1 MTYKEFQFLMLLWKM
16 GVVDTFNVLKIC
28 TNCGSQYMGIVLSS
42 AAGNFSDIGP
52 KVLLEPVFGLGTG
65 IHYVA
70 AAATIAEKRQ
80 RIATLAAFLATSTA
94 AVTTDPTTNAAVG
107 GAVASKI
114 AYMRAILTRGGGS
127 SNITKSISSSS
138 LKDFAIIVDSVKTP
152 VLEIHPY
159 RTEFTSNSK
168 IIIDN
173 MFQEHTARRYLQ
185 RSAQKIK
192 TVAPTYLIPMASS
205 KVNTTAIIGYTCFG
219 VGLIGFT
226 ILGSLYLFQR
236 AERKR
241 WHNQND
247 EVLID
252 GIVSFSE

>member
-1 MTYKEFQFLMLLWKM
+1 MLLWKM
-16 GVVDTFNVLKIC
+16 GVVDTFNVIKIC
-28 TNCGSQYMGIVLSS
+28 INCGSQYMGIVLSS

-65 IHYVA
+65 IHYVT

-80 RIATLAAFLATSTA
+80 RIATLAAFLATSAA

-114 AYMRAILTRGGGS
+114 SYMRAILTRGGGNY
-127 SNITKSISSSS
+127 NITKSISSYS

-159 RTEFTSNSK
+159 RTQFTYNSK
-168 IIIDN
+168 MIIDN

-185 RSAQKIK
+185 ESVDKI
-192 TVAPTYLIPMASS
+192 VRPTYLVPIASTQI
-205 KVNTTAIIGYTCFG
+205 KTTALIGWTCFG

-226 ILGSLYLFQR
+226 TLGALYLFQR

-241 WHNQND
+241 WQNQYD
-247 EVLID
+247 GVIID
-252 GIVSFSE
+252 VTASLSE

>member
-1 MTYKEFQFLMLLWKM
+1 
-16 GVVDTFNVLKIC
+16 
-28 TNCGSQYMGIVLSS
+28 MGIVLSS

-52 KVLLEPVFGLGTG
+52 KVLLEPVFGLGTS
-65 IHYVA
+65 IQYVS

-94 AVTTDPTTNAAVG
+94 AVTTDPTTNAAAG
-107 GAVASKI
+107 GEVASKI

-127 SNITKSISSSS
+127 YNITKSLSSSS

-159 RTEFTSNSK
+159 RTEFTYNSK

-192 TVAPTYLIPMASS
+192 TVAPITNKTIYKKYNMIDFIGCLTVFVLSLLLSNVEFIGIREA
-205 KVNTTAIIGYTCFG
+205 KILTIIGWFIALCLAKG
-219 VGLIGFT
+219 
-226 ILGSLYLFQR
+226 
-236 AERKR
+236 
-241 WHNQND
+241 
-247 EVLID
+247 
-252 GIVSFSE
+252 GI